1 MSGVLFVGAGRDQRA
16 AIVQARERGLQV
28 VAVDS
33 DPQALGL
40 GHADAAEIA
49 DVDDASA
56 IEEIARRHAVNGVLT
71 FALDRAVPVVAA
83 VTERLGLP
91 SIGSNVAHRFTH
103 KLAMRRTLA
112 EEGLPQP
119 AFAAVRTLAE
129 GRAAIDTVGLPAV
142 LKPVDSEGQRGL
154 FLVEEPG
161 DLESNLHAA
170 LAESRGHEALL
181 EAYVDGTE
189 MNAIVVVRGGE
200 PRLVTLSDRLRAAGL
215 GFGVALAHV
224 YPAGI
229 HSDRLATAERLAE
242 RSVATLGLRDGVA
255 LCQLLAATEGEIL
268 LLGAAAGVPG
278 GQMVDLVRHAVGV
291 DLVELALRFALGDDV
306 PDEIVLPRSSQPVA
320 IRFLTA
326 SPGELPTGRVA
337 RVGALG
343 PALSAEGVRQAETYL
358 SEGTIVGP
366 VRHAGDRHGYVLA
379 AGDTTI
385 EARDRA
391 DHAAG
396 LVTVEVE

>member
-1 MSGVLFVGAGRDQRA
+1 
-16 AIVQARERGLQV
+16 VQARERGLQV

-33 DPQALGL
+33 DPRAPGL
-40 GHADAAEIA
+40 GHADAAEVA
-49 DVDDASA
+49 DVDDAPA
-56 IEEIARRHAVNGVLT
+56 IEEIARRHAVNAVLT
-71 FALDRAVPVVAA
+71 FALDRPVPVVAA

-119 AFAAVRTLAE
+119 TFAAVRTLAE

-142 LKPVDSEGQRGL
+142 LKPADSEGQRGL
-154 FLVEEPG
+154 FLIEEPG

-181 EAYVDGTE
+181 EAYVDGAE
-189 MNAIVVVRGGE
+189 MNAIVVVHGGE
-200 PRLVTLSDRLRAAGL
+200 PRLVALSDRLRGTGP

-229 HSDRLATAERLAE
+229 HSDRLAAAQRLAE
-242 RSVATLGLRDGVA
+242 RSIATLGLRDGVA
-255 LCQLLAATEGEIL
+255 LCQLLATAGGEIV
-268 LLGAAAGVPG
+268 LLGAAARAPG

-291 DLVELALRFALGDDV
+291 ELLELALRFALGEDV
-306 PDEIVLPRSSQPVA
+306 PDEILLPRFSQPVA

-326 SPGELPTGRVA
+326 SPGELSTGRVT

-343 PALSAEGVRQAETYL
+343 PALSADGVRQAETYL
-358 SEGTIVGP
+358 TEGTVVRP
-366 VRHAGDRHGYVLA
+366 VRHAGDRHGFVLA

-385 EARDRA
+385 EALERA